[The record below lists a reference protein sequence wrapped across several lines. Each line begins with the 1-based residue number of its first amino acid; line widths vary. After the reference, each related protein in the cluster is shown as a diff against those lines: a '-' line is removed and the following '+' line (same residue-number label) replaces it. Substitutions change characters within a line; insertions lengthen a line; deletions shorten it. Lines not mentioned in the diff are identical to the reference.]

1 LPLAVT
7 HVILTI
13 IAIDL
18 YRDYF
23 AKNKKFLSLHL
34 ILIGGIAG
42 LLPDIDIPLG
52 WILNLFGINIVHGS
66 ITHTLWFAV
75 LFFIPCLLF
84 YAKGNKKNALLYL
97 VIGLGVFSHI
107 FLDWLL
113 GGGMHYGVMWFF
125 PFSMQTYK
133 IHLLNNLGSLG
144 LNAWQQGIDALILLA
159 WLWHEEVKHKIKDFI

>member
-1 LPLAVT
+1 MPLAVT

-23 AKNKKFLSLHL
+23 AKNKKLLSLHT

-42 LLPDIDIPLG
+42 LLPDIDVPLG
-52 WILNLFGINIVHGS
+52 WILNYFGISLVHGS
-66 ITHTLWFAV
+66 ITHTLWFSV
-75 LFFIPCLLF
+75 LFFIPALLF
-84 YAKGNKKNALLYL
+84 YSKKNYKVAVIYL
-97 VIGLGVFSHI
+97 VISLGVFSHI

-113 GGGMHYGVMWFF
+113 GGGMHEGVMWFF
-125 PFSMQTYK
+125 PFSTATYK
-133 IHLLNNLGSLG
+133 LHLLSNIGNAG
-144 LNAWQQGIDALILLA
+144 LQMWQQAVDALILLL